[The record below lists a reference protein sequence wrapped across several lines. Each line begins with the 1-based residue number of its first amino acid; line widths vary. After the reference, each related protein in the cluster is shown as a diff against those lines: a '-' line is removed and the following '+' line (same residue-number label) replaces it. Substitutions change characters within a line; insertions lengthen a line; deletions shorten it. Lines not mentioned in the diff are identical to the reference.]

1 MQRCLTLR
9 QSLLRVASAQAIAAS
24 PLGAV
29 TDLLSTGTSLA
40 PGQIKWPDGSVPAPH
55 TAATRSLAATAGDY
69 RFSKRLPAAPP
80 AEQVWDKEKQA
91 LVRTELKKRVAAW
104 TQQQRRAQYLE
115 HGLVSCM
122 GCSEHPS
129 ENATA

>member
-1 MQRCLTLR
+1 MQRCLSLR
-9 QSLLRVASAQAIAAS
+9 QRLLRVASAQAIAAS
-24 PLGAV
+24 PLGAI
-29 TDLLSTGTSLA
+29 TDLVSPGTALA
-40 PGQIKWPDGSVPAPH
+40 SGQIQWPDGSVQAPH
-55 TAATRSLAATAGDY
+55 TAAARALAATAGDY
-69 RFSKRLPAAPP
+69 RFSKHLPAAPP

-122 GCSEHPS
+122 ACCEQPW
-129 ENATA
+129 T